1 MVTKR
6 IKKMAESVRKT
17 HKEVERQGLPRVT
30 IGGDEKLDEDKEEPK
45 HREKQTANEKE
56 IGISLKMEMELNKT
70 QTVKRKLRN
79 RQYNKQTEIK
89 KPLVSC

>member
-1 MVTKR
+1 
-6 IKKMAESVRKT
+6 MAESVKKT
-17 HKEVERQGLPRVT
+17 HKKVERQGLPRVT

-56 IGISLKMEMELNKT
+56 IGLSLKMELNKT